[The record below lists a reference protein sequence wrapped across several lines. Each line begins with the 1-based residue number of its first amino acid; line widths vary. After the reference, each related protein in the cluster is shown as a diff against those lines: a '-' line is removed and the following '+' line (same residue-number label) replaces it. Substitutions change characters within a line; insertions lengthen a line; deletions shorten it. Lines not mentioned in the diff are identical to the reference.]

1 MDYGRRVYGTKSEN
15 YITFMS
21 EITDKYVQSI
31 GGKFT
36 AGTKQPYLYD
46 DYFSMQYIYN
56 LKKKYLGGTPAAK
69 LEDLGVTSAI
79 VPEVSTLNTLNTLF
93 LVNFDGTYADSVGGI
108 LPIGTIG
115 NNSLITYGG
124 QSCVLLNVPED
135 DEMDAAVIY
144 WYPIAT
150 INKNSFSLSWNSLGG
165 AGCDVACG
173 IGGEF
178 FTEYPGAIVV
188 GFNLTGSVYVR
199 CEDKNGIELIN
210 YTTPTSYFTDN
221 VWHSFNVTLSNGM
234 LTVKLNNN
242 VILTQALDISFLGTL
257 TTIAPV
263 LVNYTVGS
271 VNAYFDSI
279 KVENVT

>member
-1 MDYGRRVYGTKSEN
+1 
-15 YITFMS
+15 MS

-31 GGKFT
+31 GGQFT

-79 VPEVSTLNTLNTLF
+79 VPEVSNLNTLNTLF
-93 LVNFDGTYADSVGGI
+93 LVNFDGTYADSISGI
-108 LPIGTIG
+108 LPAVTMG

-135 DEMDAAVIY
+135 YEMNAAVIY

-165 AGCDVACG
+165 AGCDVAVA
-173 IGGEF
+173 IGGDVF
-178 FTEYPGAIVV
+178 GVVDYPGSIVV
-188 GFNLTGSVYVR
+188 GFNLTGSAFAVCTDKYGTDLIRYV
-199 CEDKNGIELIN
+199 
-210 YTTPTSYFTDN
+210 TPTSYFTDN

-242 VILTQALDISFLGTL
+242 VILTQALDISFGGNL
-257 TTIAPV
+257 TTIGTI
-263 LVNYTVGS
+263 LFNYTVGS

-279 KVENVT
+279 KVENVTG

>member
-1 MDYGRRVYGTKSEN
+1 VYGTKSEN

-31 GGKFT
+31 GGQFT

-79 VPEVSTLNTLNTLF
+79 VPEVSNLNTLF
-93 LVNFDGTYADSVGGI
+93 LVNFDGTYADSVSGL

-135 DEMDAAVIY
+135 GEIGGAVIY

-165 AGCDVACG
+165 AGCDVAVG
-173 IGGEF
+173 IAGDTFGGVDN
-178 FTEYPGAIVV
+178 PGSIIV
-188 GFNLTGSVYVR
+188 GFNLTGSVYVL
-199 CEDKNGIELIN
+199 CVDKNGIELIN

-242 VILTQALDISFLGTL
+242 VILTQALDISFVGNI
-257 TTIAPV
+257 TTIGILIQAH
-263 LVNYTVGS
+263 TRSS

-279 KVENVT
+279 KVENVTG

>member
-79 VPEVSTLNTLNTLF
+79 VPEVSNLNTLF
-93 LVNFDGTYADSVGGI
+93 LVNFDGTYADSISGI
-108 LPIGTIG
+108 LPAATMG

-124 QSCVLLNVPED
+124 QSCVLLNAQVAYETSL
-135 DEMDAAVIY
+135 AAIY

-150 INKNSFSLSWNSLGG
+150 INKNSFNLSWNSLGG
-165 AGCDVACG
+165 AGCDVGVG
-173 IGGEF
+173 IGGEL
-178 FTEYPGAIVV
+178 FTDYPGAIVV

-210 YTTPTSYFTDN
+210 YTTPTSYFTDS
-221 VWHSFNVTLSNGM
+221 VWHSFNVTFNNGVI
-234 LTVKLNNN
+234 TVRLNKNI
-242 VILTQALDISFLGTL
+242 ILTQTLDISFLGTL
-257 TTIAPV
+257 TTIGTI
-263 LVNYTVGS
+263 LFSYSSS

-279 KVENVT
+279 KVENVTG